1 MNDEGGR
8 APCPESG
15 ERLHNLSRASWSQQL
30 KLPEHQERRHPGYC
44 HQTPAATKV
53 TKAQRGEG
61 TGTRSHSEL
70 VGELGVE
77 PRTPDSA
84 QSSFHPT
91 RDPAMPDPDPGS

>member
-1 MNDEGGR
+1 MKRGRR
-8 APCPESG
+8 APCAESG
-15 ERLHNLSRASWSQQL
+15 ERLHNLSRASRSQQL
-30 KLPEHQERRHPGYC
+30 KLPEHQERKHPGYC
-44 HQTPAATKV
+44 HQTPAAIKV

-91 RDPAMPDPDPGS
+91 REPAMPDPDPGS